1 MNNPFTATK
10 IGWWIMATAVASL
23 IAIGTNKSNT
33 VDNSIANI
41 KGEISQTK
49 EQAAALQEAVTN
61 LKDDNREIKG
71 DIKELLRRVK

>member
-41 KGEISQTK
+41 KGEISQSRERTATL
-49 EQAAALQEAVTN
+49 EEAVRN
-61 LKDDNREIKG
+61 LKSDTSEIKS
-71 DIKELLRRVK
+71 DVKLLLERKK